1 MDSKNR
7 KKHEQSEMA
16 QFLRRQHVV
25 RLTNETLQE
34 KLLNKNEF
42 VLNKKLLEQAGVI
55 NHQN

>member
-16 QFLRRQHVV
+16 QFLRRQHEV